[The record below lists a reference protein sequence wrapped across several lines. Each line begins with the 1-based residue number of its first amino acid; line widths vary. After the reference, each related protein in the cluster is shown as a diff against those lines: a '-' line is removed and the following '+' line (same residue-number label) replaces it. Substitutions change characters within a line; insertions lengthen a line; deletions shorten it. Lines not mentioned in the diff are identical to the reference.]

1 MKMYYD
7 KDVDSK
13 VLANKTVAVIGYGSQ
28 GRGQSRN
35 MADSGIKVVVGLR
48 EGGSSYKQANS
59 DGMDIRS
66 IEEAA
71 KIADIIHILLPDE
84 IQAKVYE
91 HSIAPNLQGG
101 NTLSFSHGYNIHF
114 KYIKTPEDVNVVMI
128 APKGP
133 GSMVRR
139 TYLEGF
145 GIPGL
150 VAVEQDATGDALQI
164 ALAMGKSCGLSK
176 AGILETTFREETE
189 TDLFGEQAILCG
201 GVTKLIESGFSTLVE
216 GGYQP
221 EIAYFE
227 TCHELKLIVDLIYE
241 KGFAGMWNDV
251 SNTAEFGG
259 LSRRD
264 RIINNEA
271 RNEMKKILKEIQ
283 MGKFAKEWTLESKAK
298 MPMLNRMR
306 DLENEKI
313 IEDVGSKLRKACGLE
328 KKP

>member
-7 KDVDSK
+7 KDVDTG

-28 GRGQSRN
+28 GMGQSRN
-35 MADSGIKVVVGLR
+35 MADSGINVVVGLR
-48 EGGSSYKQANS
+48 EGGSSWKQAND
-59 DGMDIRS
+59 DGMNVKT

-71 KIADIIHILLPDE
+71 KLADIIHILLPDE
-84 IQAKVYE
+84 IQANVYE
-91 HSIAPNLQGG
+91 QSIAPYVKSG

-114 KYIKTPEDVNVVMI
+114 KYIKVPEDVNVTMI

-139 TYLEGF
+139 TYQEGF

-164 ALAMGKSCGLSK
+164 ALAMGKSCGLSR
-176 AGILETTFREETE
+176 AGILETSFREETE

-201 GVTKLIESGFSTLVE
+201 GVTKLIDAGFTTLVDE
-216 GGYQP
+216 GYQP

-264 RIINNEA
+264 RIVNDDA
-271 RNEMKKILKEIQ
+271 KNEMKKILKEIQ
-283 MGKFAKEWTLESKAK
+283 MGKFAKEWTLESNAK

-306 DLENEKI
+306 ELESEKT
-313 IEDVGSKLRKACGLE
+313 IEQVGSKLRKACGLE
-328 KKP
+328 KKA